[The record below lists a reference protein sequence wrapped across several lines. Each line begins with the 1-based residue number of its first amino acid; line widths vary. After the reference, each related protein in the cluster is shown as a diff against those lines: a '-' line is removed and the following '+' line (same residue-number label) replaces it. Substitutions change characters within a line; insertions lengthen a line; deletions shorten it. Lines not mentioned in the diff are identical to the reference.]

1 MESIMKNYLTPVM
14 IVLFISLIF
23 QIGIAQEFQKTNIAV
38 IDLNSHGGLTQSE
51 ISSLSDRLRSLL
63 VRTNAFDVVDRGQM
77 EEILKEQGFQM
88 SGCTSAE
95 CAVEAGQILGVE
107 EMITGSIGKI
117 GRLYTIDIVLIDVE
131 TARIIKSITRDY
143 QGEIEGLV
151 ALMQSIT
158 NELSGLQKSPPPPA
172 QKTRITVNSNPNNS
186 EVYIDNRLI
195 GKTPI
200 NQHDISP
207 GEHQLKIQKSG
218 YAPHEEKINIE
229 AGKTK
234 PYSIGLKKIFTLK
247 INSVPADAEVY
258 VNGKKVGVTP
268 FSSSGIE
275 DARLEITLQKT
286 NYKSWEKTITLSKN
300 KELDAKMQITDEY
313 KDYLAKQTQGTKVKK
328 EGSSKLWWWL
338 GGGAIVAGTAAYF
351 LISGDDGGGEEANE
365 FPEPPGRP

>member
-1 MESIMKNYLTPVM
+1 MKNYLTPVM

-95 CAVEAGQILGVE
+95 CAIEAGQILGVE

-300 KELDAKMQITDEY
+300 TELDAKMQITDEY